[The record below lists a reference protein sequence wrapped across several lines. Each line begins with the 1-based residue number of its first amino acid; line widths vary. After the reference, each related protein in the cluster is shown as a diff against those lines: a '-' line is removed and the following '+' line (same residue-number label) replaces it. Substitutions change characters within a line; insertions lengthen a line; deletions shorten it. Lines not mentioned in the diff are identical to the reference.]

1 MAERLEGFDFGRF
14 MSTPKR
20 RSPYPLD
27 EWMDGSIWLI
37 WRGVD
42 FDGTVHAM
50 QSRLHHYA
58 RTRDVW
64 VQTRAT
70 TDGKRDGVVFR
81 FRALH
86 PLMDEQR

>member
-1 MAERLEGFDFGRF
+1 
-14 MSTPKR
+14 
-20 RSPYPLD
+20 
-27 EWMDGSIWLI
+27 
-37 WRGVD
+37 
-42 FDGTVHAM
+42 M